1 MEDLIG
7 KFVGGKLVLPAL
19 LVVGG
24 VIFVVKRLILSVVEK
39 NAALRWIA
47 RIKRNPSDARLLA
60 DTLDIPYRL
69 RDGFSTQFFEE
80 LTGYIAGQERIASY
94 QVLFTMR
101 LSQLELLVFTLI
113 AFDDFD
119 VGITG
124 TGTDVKKQSY
134 VPFLLAHDPK
144 EMRLTIYS
152 DSYTTSSEKFHRDGF
167 LAALFEGTMG

>member
-80 LTGYIAGQERIASY
+80 L
-94 QVLFTMR
+94 R
-101 LSQLELLVFTLI
+101 L
-113 AFDDFD
+113 
-119 VGITG
+119 
-124 TGTDVKKQSY
+124 
-134 VPFLLAHDPK
+134 
-144 EMRLTIYS
+144 YS
-152 DSYTTSSEKFHRDGF
+152 GPGEDR
-167 LAALFEGTMG
+167 